1 MSRQQDFIR
10 RAAAKAIATINQ
22 NPLAVS
28 DLLKA
33 ALGAVHPDASLD
45 LTSLADRLAAL
56 GTADI
61 ASFTLPAN
69 PDTVGDA
76 AVLRMDEEKARAL
89 LTFFGGKAP
98 EAATTSVAPPS
109 TNADGSAMPPAPGVP
124 AGQEAAALAPPT
136 STAIGT
142 VPDPNAACG

>member
-1 MSRQQDFIR
+1 MRSRHFSQEINGRWREDESSDFGRMSRQQDFIR
-10 RAAAKAIATINQ
+10 RAAAKAFATINQ

-61 ASFTLPAN
+61 ASFTLP
-69 PDTVGDA
+69 
-76 AVLRMDEEKARAL
+76 
-89 LTFFGGKAP
+89 
-98 EAATTSVAPPS
+98 
-109 TNADGSAMPPAPGVP
+109 
-124 AGQEAAALAPPT
+124 GQPRHR
-136 STAIGT
+136 G
-142 VPDPNAACG
+142 